1 MKNLAE
7 LLRAEGFSGPVHS
20 EEPMSRYCSLKVGGK
35 ADLVAIPETLQDLR
49 TLFDAFEGRDISWM
63 ILGSGT
69 NVFFPESGFGGCV
82 IRLGRGFAEVEG
94 INETTMEAGAAA
106 GTAGIVAKTAR
117 MGLTGFEFAAGIPG
131 TIGGAVRM
139 NAGAGGGEMAG
150 PVMAIQVVAEGITSW
165 IERKDLDFRYR
176 RLALPADAAITRV
189 RIGFSLDSPE
199 AVDRR
204 IGEMLARKKAG
215 QPLGLPSAGCWF
227 VNPEGDNAGRLI
239 EAAGL
244 KGLTVGGA
252 QVSDVHANFLV
263 NIGGATAGDFE
274 ALAGMVKAA
283 VLEKFE
289 VGLKEEVK
297 IVY

>member
-1 MKNLAE
+1 MKDLPE
-7 LLRAEGFSGPVHS
+7 MLRAEGFSGPVHRG
-20 EEPMSRYCSLKVGGK
+20 EPMSRHCSLKVGGK
-35 ADLVAIPETLQDLR
+35 AALLAIPETPQDLR
-49 TLFDAFEGRDISWM
+49 TLLGVLEGRDTGWM

-82 IRLGRGFAEVEG
+82 IRLGRGFGGVEE
-94 INETTMEAGAAA
+94 IDETIMEAGASAR
-106 GTAGIVAKTAR
+106 TAGILAKTAR
-117 MGLTGFEFAAGIPG
+117 MGLAGLEFAAGIPG

-150 PVMAIQVVAEGITSW
+150 AVMGIQIVVDGRTSW

-176 RLALPADAAITRV
+176 RLALPGDAVITRV
-189 RIGFSLDSPE
+189 RIRLSPDSPE
-199 AVDRR
+199 AVGIRMD
-204 IGEMLARKKAG
+204 EMLARKKAR

-227 VNPEGDNAGRLI
+227 MNPEGDNAGRII

-252 QVSDVHANFLV
+252 RVSDVHANFLV
-263 NIGGATAGDFE
+263 NVGGATAADFE

-283 VLEKFE
+283 VLKKFE
-289 VGLKEEVK
+289 VGLKEEVRV
-297 IVY
+297 VY